1 MPKFSRTIIEI
12 QSTGRSFV
20 SRRVVVRPPWHEI
33 RVKKKK
39 EKRKETGVGGERRET
54 VERGAWSER
63 KDAQR
68 DFQIM

>member
-20 SRRVVVRPPWHEI
+20 SSVVVRPPRREI

>member
-54 VERGAWSER
+54 VERGTRGARER
-63 KDAQR
+63 TRKGIFR
-68 DFQIM
+68 